1 MYENS
6 KIGGLPVSIFFSSP
20 FPSNFTISLFA
31 LLTSDRV
38 GGGGG
43 GGGKVGGLREVV
55 KKQLE
60 NQCKLYLF
68 TNSVTVAQ
76 VQ

>member
-1 MYENS
+1 M
-6 KIGGLPVSIFFSSP
+6 
-20 FPSNFTISLFA
+20 
-31 LLTSDRV
+31 
-38 GGGGG
+38 GGGEGG
-43 GGGKVGGLREVV
+43 RAERGILRVTFRLSLLVFQLLYYTNPGV
-55 KKQLE
+55 KRLGFFVRKQLE